1 MRLVKSILLIS
12 IITALAFVS
21 CEREKRQFKT
31 TPPSSP
37 PNTPVRQT
45 ELQPGPHVAQPQVVN
60 PYEGNAYAMSEGKTL
75 FEWFNCVGCHAHGGG
90 AIGPALM
97 DEKWIYGASPQN
109 LYDTIAEGRPNGMP
123 AFGDKLS
130 SDQIWKLVAYVRS
143 LAGQTPKDASPSR
156 SDHMNM
162 KPSEQEMPQQ
172 PLTEKKAEHK

>member
-1 MRLVKSILLIS
+1 
-12 IITALAFVS
+12 
-21 CEREKRQFKT
+21 
-31 TPPSSP
+31 
-37 PNTPVRQT
+37 
-45 ELQPGPHVAQPQVVN
+45 
-60 PYEGNAYAMSEGKTL
+60 MSEGKTL